1 MATIKEKMTA
11 IAWPIRAF
19 MRESETLTL
28 DEMADRVKRAMEA
41 NDWLNVNID
50 GSTVRNIVDNI
61 NQAVGDLR
69 GVKEKIVEH
78 GVEVS
83 DGTPTAEYAS
93 RVDGVYEVGLADG
106 RDAEWNYF
114 WDTAQ
119 QSGTRTN
126 YERAFAGMFW
136 TNELFKPKWDIKPKW
151 GGATS
156 LFQGSPFEG
165 NLREHLESLNVTL
178 DVSGL
183 NGITQMFY
191 TAEKITEIPF
201 LDLSGCTNACSNLFY
216 GCKAL
221 ITAHIKLS
229 ENVPINNNCF
239 TNCTSLENLTVEGTI
254 GASVVLAQS
263 SKLTYESLVSIIGAL
278 YDYSGTTETR
288 TLTLHATVKARLSEG
303 DIAVARQKGWTIA

>member
-1 MATIKEKMTA
+1 MAIVRTDDKHYKN
-11 IAWPIRAF
+11 IANALKTHGEIA
-19 MRESETLTL
+19 E
-28 DEMADRVKRAMEA
+28 
-41 NDWLNVNID
+41 
-50 GSTVRNIVDNI
+50 
-61 NQAVGDLR
+61 DLR
-69 GVKEKIVEH
+69 
-78 GVEVS
+78 
-83 DGTPTAEYAS
+83 PNMMAEAI
-93 RVDGVYEVGLADG
+93 YEVATLHDTKGYNRGFGVGYMEGETVGYRQGETDG
-106 RDAEWNYF
+106 FVKGEEAGFKLGKQAQYDEF

-119 QSGTRTN
+119 QKGNRTN

-191 TAEKITEIPF
+191 GAEKITEIPF

-239 TNCTSLENLTVEGTI
+239 TNCTALENLTVEGTI
-254 GASVVLAQS
+254 GVNGFDVHWSTKLNDESILSILRACNKASVGVTITLPTTS
-263 SKLTYESLVSIIGAL
+263 ESKIANN
-278 YDYSGTTETR
+278 TELNT
-288 TLTLHATVKARLSEG
+288 AAEIARANG
-303 DIAVARQKGWTIA
+303 YTIAYNQ